1 MKNLIS
7 KLIDIREDVDAI
19 DHHQTNRI
27 VSEID
32 EVIGLM
38 KKSVETSEPNTN
50 QSPIKDSNPGF
61 LNQVSFS

>member
-38 KKSVETSEPNTN
+38 KKSVETSESNTN